1 MLERRAQDED
11 RIGTEAAVIM
21 SQSGHVGCEVNE
33 EGGSEVIGN
42 NRLGISGLE
51 CRIPSLEEG
60 TQETAATSGKKTVFS
75 GKSRVSHGGSGQL
88 C

>member
-1 MLERRAQDED
+1 M
-11 RIGTEAAVIM
+11 
-21 SQSGHVGCEVNE
+21 
-33 EGGSEVIGN
+33 IGN

-60 TQETAATSGKKTVFS
+60 TQEIAATSGKKTVFS

-88 C
+88 LDAVSVAQGKWGEEWE